1 MKKPRAKSSRQ
12 SPVASRQSAAQVSE
26 DQHEVE
32 MIVDK
37 MMNELC
43 TVKQSAKILG
53 VQVYQIHQLIEDKR
67 IDAVQLDDWFWVVH
81 KPSLFEYLKTKS
93 RKGRPPSSKP
103 QKPNK
108 IAT

>member
-1 MKKPRAKSSRQ
+1 MAKTNRAGRRTGSGQ
-12 SPVASRQSAAQVSE
+12 QAAGSGRSTEEQRK
-26 DQHEVE
+26 VE
-32 MIVDK
+32 AIVDK

-43 TVKQSAKILG
+43 TVRQAAEILG

-67 IDAVQLDDWFWVVH
+67 IDAVQLDGWFWVVH

-103 QKPNK
+103 K
-108 IAT
+108 I